1 MFAWQAMVR
10 KWLERSVVSDPSEP
24 PWLRRA
30 ERIVYAFLFACI
42 TSGLFLVYYAAFG
55 GNVLNA
61 MVGAAIVIGGSGAAL
76 MMLTLVRTGRLAVR
90 NTESLEAI
98 GHRVDAIEDM
108 LQVALS
114 VPPQEDG
121 KTAEV
126 NLSDIGKGDPG
137 PLVAATLPSD
147 GFPRLARQD
156 EPDGETGS
164 ARPRGEA
171 RDPLDLWQT
180 AFERGDIRACRR
192 ILAEAG
198 DRIEP
203 DRRLAMSEAMEAF
216 LAGRKETLRDE
227 FSSRVRAG
235 HFEEALAIGRQIADM
250 FPGSDLAAEFE
261 RIEPHLRARLK
272 RVANGE

>member
-1 MFAWQAMVR
+1 
-10 KWLERSVVSDPSEP
+10 
-24 PWLRRA
+24 
-30 ERIVYAFLFACI
+30 
-42 TSGLFLVYYAAFG
+42 
-55 GNVLNA
+55 
-61 MVGAAIVIGGSGAAL
+61 
-76 MMLTLVRTGRLAVR
+76 
-90 NTESLEAI
+90 
-98 GHRVDAIEDM
+98 
-108 LQVALS
+108 VALS
-114 VPPQEDG
+114 AVPDEDR
-121 KTAEV
+121 KAAEV
-126 NLSDIGKGDPG
+126 NLSEAGTGDPG
-137 PLVAATLPSD
+137 LLVAATLPSD

-156 EPDGETGS
+156 ELDAETGL
-164 ARPRGEA
+164 ARPARDA